1 MRPDLL
7 SSPTSFG
14 TIVLLGATLL
24 APPATARQVAV
35 SAEQQITDYID
46 THNSQAIELLERL
59 VNINSGTMN
68 FDGVQEVGRV
78 LSAEFEGLGFATRWV
93 DGTAFDRAGHLVAE
107 RRGSGPHLLLIG
119 HLDTVFELNSPFQTW
134 TDRADSLAGGPGIA
148 DMKGG
153 DVIILQALKALD
165 AAALLDGMTIT
176 VVMTGDEEKSGRPLD
191 AARRALVEAA
201 DAADIAIGF
210 ENGDN
215 DPTTAVIARRGSS
228 GWRLRV
234 TGKPAHSSQIFQ
246 PEVGAGAI
254 YETSRILHQFYER
267 LSGEEYLTFN
277 PGVIV
282 GGTEVEFD
290 PEQARGSA
298 FGKSNVVSEHTIVSG
313 DIRTISLDQLERAKN
328 HMRAVV
334 REHLPRTEAEIIFDD
349 GYPPL
354 APTDGNRRL
363 LSILDD
369 VSQDLGLG
377 EMTGVDPRRAG
388 AADVSFVAGRVDM
401 AIDGLGLTGGNDH
414 TVDEFADLRMIG
426 VQAKRAAVL
435 MYRLTRPAGAI

>member
-1 MRPDLL
+1 MRPGLL
-7 SSPTSFG
+7 SSPISFG
-14 TIVLLGATLL
+14 ATVLFGATLL
-24 APPATARQVAV
+24 TVPATAQQLAI
-35 SAEQQITDYID
+35 SAEQQITDYVD
-46 THNSQAIELLERL
+46 THNSEAIELLKRL

-68 FDGVQEVGRV
+68 FDGVRQVGRL
-78 LSAEFEGLGFATRWV
+78 LSAEFEALGFATRWV

-119 HLDTVFELNSPFQTW
+119 HLDTVFELNSPFQVW
-134 TDRADSLAGGPGIA
+134 TDRADSMAGGPGIA

-277 PGVIV
+277 PGVIL

-290 PEQARGSA
+290 PELARGSA

-328 HMRAVV
+328 QMRAVV

-414 TVDEFADLRMIG
+414 TVDEFADLRIIG